1 TFCLLRST
9 QTCCYGPR
17 PQYNQYILVETKTP
31 VPFER
36 LSPVLVNG
44 VFFVYPKP
52 EEGYIYRME
61 ATSVRTVEEDMPE
74 IDPVAGAR
82 QAHLPLFDYAP
93 LMAMASRRSAE
104 TAPIPSALLAENG
117 KTVVLAGFCVRRT
130 KDTPPHILVG
140 KSWWDG
146 VAQGPPPTIYN
157 SVVVLPADKQQVPP
171 LWKPSQVFT
180 GVLAITADPAR
191 WRQDG
196 VVQLRNAQIGIPGV
210 TRVRVTHTGPILPWE
225 AEGVLLGIVLFRSVG
240 VRSQRAKPVQP

>member
-1 TFCLLRST
+1 
-9 QTCCYGPR
+9 
-17 PQYNQYILVETKTP
+17 
-31 VPFER
+31 
-36 LSPVLVNG
+36 
-44 VFFVYPKP
+44 
-52 EEGYIYRME
+52 ME

-93 LMAMASRRSAE
+93 LMAMASHRGAQ
-104 TAPIPSALLAENG
+104 TAPVPSALQAENG

-180 GVLAITADPAR
+180 GVLTITADPAR
-191 WRQDG
+191 WRQEG
-196 VVQLRNAQIGIPGV
+196 VVQLRNAQTGIPGV

-225 AEGVLLGIVLFRSVG
+225 AEVVLLGIVLFRSVG
-240 VRSQRAKPVQP
+240 VRAQRARPAQP